1 MPSRSKTRCLLCRIS
16 TMSPLPSQLSWTRP
30 NLRTGYTPFSFFACC
45 MSGGMTARTVQ
56 ALTASEKKMIFNIK
70 RRGEAYRRKDDT
82 LAAYSKWLRFEEGP
96 NGKWHCACCH
106 AHPSLRHPQDKLANH
121 RAPVLQFAYFK
132 KHAESDCHRVVMAAV
147 AQQSAGNAIPQH
159 ITVTA
164 IDVLLRRTIESIAWV
179 QLHTLPKSLLALL
192 MSLQRTNG
200 ATSGAHSCTSHRVQ
214 QGCRCCSIRCFRDT
228 ELIEMEPKF
237 EQKSSLNCL
246 S

>member
-30 NLRTGYTPFSFFACC
+30 NLRTGYTPFSFDACC
-45 MSGGMTARTVQ
+45 VSGGVTARTVQ

-70 RRGEAYRRKDDT
+70 RRGEAYRRKDDA
-82 LAAYSKWLRFEEGP
+82 LAAYSEWLRFEEGP
-96 NGKWHCACCH
+96 NGKWHCTCCH

-132 KHAESDCHRVVMAAV
+132 KHAESDCYRVVIAAV

-179 QLHTLPKSLLALL
+179 QLHTLPKSLLAPL
-192 MSLQRTNG
+192 MSL
-200 ATSGAHSCTSHRVQ
+200 Q
-214 QGCRCCSIRCFRDT
+214 QGCRCCSICCFRDT